1 MKYLKKRSHKLIL
14 FSLVT
19 LLLIVGFIK
28 LDNWVTFGEIT
39 GVVINERTKQPIE
52 GAIVFVHWQSEIFSF
67 ERYLGPTVYVK
78 ETITDKMGRFRFET
92 SSYIKTKSS
101 IRIGDYSP
109 SFGVIKEGY
118 GLYSTSIWHTKKRR
132 YLKIINYKPK
142 FYGSVK
148 IQLPEAS
155 IEDVMNETL
164 KSRTRSFVI
173 HIRDMTRPHSCFTN
187 EIPRTMDALHTM
199 VCKTDSTH
207 HSTTGYLSII
217 SILRNSVCQKEK

>member
-14 FSLVT
+14 YSLLS
-19 LLLIVGFIK
+19 LLLIWAYFK
-28 LDNWVTFGEIT
+28 FDNWVTFGEIS
-39 GVVINERTKQPIE
+39 GVVINERTKQPVE
-52 GAIVFVHWQSEIFSF
+52 GAIVFIHWQSEIRKF
-67 ERYLGPTVYVK
+67 ERYLGPSVYVA

-118 GLYSTSIWHTKKRR
+118 GLYSTSIRHTKERR
-132 YLKIINYKPK
+132 FLKVISYKPK
-142 FYGSVK
+142 SYGSVK

-155 IEDVMNETL
+155 LEDVMNETL

-173 HIRDMTRPHSCFTN
+173 NIRDMTRPHSCFTN
-187 EIPRTMDALHTM
+187 EIPRTMDALNTM
-199 VCKTDSTH
+199 VSKTDSTH